1 MKMNIYPRVRP
12 AEVRVRCRLEHPFG
26 IAIQVRFALD
36 SHLIYAGVEIKLP
49 LILESRQ
56 MNL

>member
-1 MKMNIYPRVRP
+1 MKIYPRVRP
-12 AEVRVRCRLEHPFG
+12 AEARVRCRLEHPFD